1 MKIRDA
7 INSFL
12 DKRDQKGIETYGET
26 LDDCKDKSYD
36 WNVMMLEESMDGWQ
50 YAVKENIR
58 LVKIL
63 REVAFLIE
71 NGLIEDVGAFADALK
86 REIDNKPG
94 GIVTGEED

>member
-1 MKIRDA
+1 MKIRDE

-26 LDDCKDKSYD
+26 LDDCKDNSYD

-63 REVAFLIE
+63 REVAYVVE
-71 NGLIEDVGAFADALK
+71 HGLIEDEKTFSDALL
-86 REIDNKPG
+86 RSIDNKPG
-94 GIVTGEED
+94 GIMPGEED